1 MLTRVLVAQTH
12 VQVTMVHYHPQNR
25 MRTLNRVRQGDR
37 EEEVGS
43 SSSTSLHPCCPD
55 FRQVRPGA
63 VAARLDLAHEDR
75 EARS

>member
-12 VQVTMVHYHPQNR
+12 VQVTMARYHPQNR
-25 MRTLNRVRQGDR
+25 MRILNRVQQGGR
-37 EEEVGS
+37 EEVVGS
-43 SSSTSLHPCCPD
+43 SSSTSLHPCCRD

-75 EARS
+75 EAKS